1 VQWVAGSRGS
11 NSRSSDR
18 PRRSATRELA
28 LAVALAVGLVT
39 AGAATASSATARV
52 RVPAV
57 DPLPSVPAPAVIEA
71 YSPYLPQRSC
81 DPLVKPGT
89 EALRAML
96 LATYGGRDLGI
107 VRDCAIGGLSEHKE
121 GRAFDWGLNAA
132 VPAEKAVA
140 DQFLAWLLAPGPAG
154 EAGYNARRL
163 GVMYVI
169 WNGRIWGSYRAS
181 QGWRTYGG
189 VEAHADHIHLSLS
202 WNGATRRSS
211 WWSGVAAPVDYG
223 PCPSIEGEL
232 APRWTAPRTTP
243 CPAPTPVLSLTGT
256 PDLSLNSTGPYVR
269 QLQLLLKVTP
279 VSGFFGPV
287 TDAALRAYQTSHGLA
302 VTGHTS
308 PALWSTLRAAPVT
321 TPAPPPTTTP
331 APKPKPKT
339 STSASTRPRL
349 LSRLSYTVRRGDT
362 VSGIARYWRSTEGA
376 IRSANHLRA
385 TAPIRSGQVLAI
397 PVRSWLTRYSH
408 LTIRKGNHNRAVR
421 ALQTAL
427 RMPRQY
433 RTGVFGDITVSAV
446 NRFKA
451 RHGWVQNGVAGPGVW
466 RALGG

>member
-1 VQWVAGSRGS
+1 
-11 NSRSSDR
+11 
-18 PRRSATRELA
+18 
-28 LAVALAVGLVT
+28 VGLVASGAS
-39 AGAATASSATARV
+39 AGAASARV
-52 RVPAV
+52 RAGAV
-57 DPLPSVPAPAVIEA
+57 DPLPSVPAPAPIED
-71 YSPYLPQRSC
+71 YTPYLPQRSC
-81 DPLVKPGT
+81 DPFVKPGT
-89 EALRAML
+89 DALRSL
-96 LATYGGRDLGI
+96 LLSTYGGRDLGI

-121 GRAFDWGLNAA
+121 GRAFDWGLDAS

-154 EAGYNARRL
+154 EPGYNARRL

-169 WNGRIWGSYRAS
+169 WNGRIWGAYRAS
-181 QGWRTYGG
+181 QGWRAYTG

-232 APRWTAPRTTP
+232 APRWTAPQTTP

-256 PDLSLNSTGPYVR
+256 PDLALNSTGPYVR

-287 TDAALRAYQTSHGLA
+287 TDAALRAYQTSQGLP
-302 VTGHTS
+302 VTGRTS
-308 PALWSTLRAAPVT
+308 PALWSALRAAPVT
-321 TPAPPPTTTP
+321 APAPPPVPTTKPT
-331 APKPKPKT
+331 PKPTPKPP
-339 STSASTRPRL
+339 STSASQRPRL

-362 VSGIARYWRSTEGA
+362 LGGIARYWRSTEGA
-376 IRSANHLRA
+376 IRSANHLQASA
-385 TAPIRSGQVLAI
+385 TIRTGQVLSI

-421 ALQTAL
+421 ALQTAM

-433 RTGVFGDITVSAV
+433 RTGVFGDLTASAV
-446 NRFKA
+446 NRVKA
-451 RHGWVQNGVAGPGVW
+451 RHGWTQDGVAGPGVW
-466 RALGG
+466 RALGA